1 MRELTVV
8 VVDDHPMLRS
18 GVSETLNAEEGVEVV
33 GEAGSA
39 NEAVALVTAV
49 RPDVLVLD
57 LGIPGGGL
65 NAARRIVES
74 GCDTRIAVLTASE
87 DEQQLDDAL
96 KLGVSAYMLK
106 GISGPE
112 LVDVV
117 RRVARGEVYVTP
129 ALAARML
136 IGRTSER
143 GAHLPADAVE
153 SLTDRELEVLDLVA
167 EAYSNKEIASRL
179 EISEKTVKHH
189 MTNIMGK
196 LDARNRVEAAL
207 MVRRHRSRGQR
218 STSRRW
224 PEE

>member
-1 MRELTVV
+1 MTARVTVV

-18 GVSETLNAEEGVEVV
+18 GVVETLNAEEDVAVV

-39 NEAVALVTAV
+39 SEAIAVVTKA
-49 RPDVLVLD
+49 RPDVVVLD

-65 NAARRIVES
+65 TAAREIADS
-74 GCDTRIAVLTASE
+74 GVPTRIAVLTASE
-87 DEQQLDDAL
+87 DESNLETAL
-96 KLGVSAYMLK
+96 ELGVRAYTLK

-117 RRVARGEVYVTP
+117 RRVARGELYVSP

-136 IGRTSER
+136 IDKRVEQRGTSAAL
-143 GAHLPADAVE
+143 GVSA
-153 SLTDRELEVLDLVA
+153 LTERELEVLDLVA
-167 EAYSNKEIASRL
+167 EAYSNKEIAARL

-196 LDARNRVEAAL
+196 LNARNRVEAAL
-207 MVRRHRSRGQR
+207 MVRRYRSA
-218 STSRRW
+218 SSR
-224 PEE
+224 

>member
-1 MRELTVV
+1 
-8 VVDDHPMLRS
+8 MLRS
-18 GVSETLNAEEGVEVV
+18 GVSETLNAEEGIEVV

-39 NEAVALVTAV
+39 NEAVALVTGAN
-49 RPDVLVLD
+49 PDVLVLD
-57 LGIPGGGL
+57 VGIPGGGL
-65 NAARRIVES
+65 NAARQILAS

-106 GISGPE
+106 GISGPA

-117 RRVARGEVYVTP
+117 RRVARGEVYVPP
-129 ALAARML
+129 ALAARIL
-136 IGRTSER
+136 IGRTSSR
-143 GAHLPADAVE
+143 DARSPADAVE
-153 SLTDRELEVLDLVA
+153 SLTGRELEVLELVA
-167 EAYSNKEIASRL
+167 DAYSNKEIASRL

-207 MVRRHRSRGQR
+207 MVRRHQSGGQR
-218 STSRRW
+218 STSTGRRD
-224 PEE
+224 E